1 MKKELLTMLASSA
14 LFAYSANAEIVL
26 TEDLSVSGYID
37 VAVVDGADDVNKAT
51 NTNSSV
57 AEFELG
63 FAFTPAES
71 KWSAVAELSFDNNR
85 TFSTSDFEFD
95 DANGDNRLDTGEKVT
110 VSGEDNNVK
119 FEKVMVTYAYSDA
132 LSFTAGN
139 MLTYQGFEAADA
151 TGLYQ
156 FSYQGIGGKAV
167 YSAAYAPGASVD
179 YVTDSYE
186 LGWWIGGYESEA
198 DASYEYY
205 AAYTGVENLTVKFIY
220 ADDPGYETYN
230 TWASYDYGNFTFAAE
245 YTSTDNEDSEDDLE
259 VFMAL
264 VYYAYGDAGLTLRYS
279 SGEYSD
285 DDFEGDDFTR
295 FTVSPSYAFSDNVF
309 GLVEYSVDDIK
320 GDGTDTSLAAEL
332 IFSF

>member
-37 VAVVDGADDVNKAT
+37 VAVVDGADDEKKTT

-85 TFSTSDFEFD
+85 TVNNIEFD
-95 DANGDNRLDTGEKVT
+95 DKNSDGIIDEGELT
-110 VSGEDNNVK
+110 AEDNNAK

-156 FSYQGIGGKAV
+156 FSYQGIGGNPV

-186 LGWWIGGYESEA
+186 LGWWIGGYEGEA

-230 TWASYDYGNFTFAAE
+230 TWASYDYGDFTFAAE
-245 YTSTDNEDSEDDLE
+245 YTSTDNEDTEDDLE

>member
-1 MKKELLTMLASSA
+1 MRVEDLHFYAFLTKTNTQNMKKEILTMLAASS
-14 LFAYSANAEIVL
+14 LFAYTANAEIPL
-26 TEDLSVSGYID
+26 TEDLSVTGYID
-37 VAVVDGADDVNKAT
+37 VAVVDGADDENKTT
-51 NTNSSV
+51 NTDSSV

-63 FAFTPAES
+63 LSFTPAES
-71 KWSAVAELSFDNNR
+71 KWSALAELSFDSD
-85 TFSTSDFEFD
+85 STIENGEVTDSSAEF
-95 DANGDNRLDTGEKVT
+95 EKVT
-110 VSGEDNNVK
+110 L
-119 FEKVMVTYAYSDA
+119 TYAHSDK

-139 MLTYQGFEAADA
+139 MLTYQGFETADP
-151 TGLYQ
+151 TGLFQY
-156 FSYQGIGGKAV
+156 SYQGIGGNPV
-167 YSAAYAPGASVD
+167 YSALYAPGASVD

-186 LGWWIGGYESEA
+186 LGWWIGGYEGEA

-245 YTSTDNEDSEDDLE
+245 YTSTDKENSENDLE
-259 VFMAL
+259 IFMAM
-264 VYYAYGDAGLTLRYS
+264 VYYAHGDAGLTFRYS

-295 FTVSPSYAFSDNVF
+295 FTVSPSYTFSDNVV

-320 GDGTDTSLAAEL
+320 GDGTDTSWQL
-332 IFSF
+332 S